1 MEVMARMGGTLVN
14 DVSSGFR
21 INPLTGSHIT
31 VTRADGATIEL
42 TGGRVLIDTFMAHG
56 TTILGHHDRRVF
68 AAVRDALEAGVLLGY
83 ETSLGATVA
92 DRLAGLLPGV
102 DKIRFCTSGTEAVA
116 TTLRMCRAHTGK
128 DLIIKMDGH
137 YNGSSD
143 YALMNSMWV
152 ASDPDLPVGTEARRI
167 RSSNGIPTEA
177 AESMIL
183 VPWNDP
189 EALAHTLAEHAS
201 RVAAILMVPL
211 DLNNGCIPPLP
222 GYLEFAR
229 AQADKFRI
237 PLIFDE
243 VLAGFKTGVTGAA
256 GLYGVTPDVS
266 IWSKALSC
274 GFPVSVIGGRADIM
288 EVMGNPLPQGVLQ
301 GGTHAGNAI
310 GLAAAQATLD
320 ILTEESFYPELLA
333 RANAFYQDLSQ
344 SLNAAGLPTR
354 VQGEGLGYGV
364 YIGTTEPI
372 NSVADIRRYVDHD
385 LASDFFTACLDEGV
399 YFHTDFTV
407 TQAHT
412 QPILDE
418 LVERATA
425 AARRVVTGSA
435 HTTTTTAGI
444 SA

>member
-1 MEVMARMGGTLVN
+1 MSGALVK

-21 INPLTGSHIT
+21 INPMTGSHIT

-42 TGGRVLIDTFMAHG
+42 ADGRVLIDTFMAHG

-68 AAVRDALEAGVLLGY
+68 DAVKKALDGGVLLGY
-83 ETSLGATVA
+83 ETSLGAAVA
-92 DRLAGLLPGV
+92 DRLAGILPGV

-116 TTLRMCRAHTGK
+116 TALRMCRAHTGK
-128 DLIIKMDGH
+128 DLVIKMDGH

-143 YALMNSMWV
+143 YALMNSTWS
-152 ASDPDLPVGTEARRI
+152 ASDPTLPVGTQAQRI
-167 RSSNGIPTEA
+167 RSSSGIPTA
-177 AESMIL
+177 TAESMIP

-189 EALAHTLAEHAS
+189 QALANTLAEHAS
-201 RVAAILMVPL
+201 DVAAILMVPL
-211 DLNNGCIPPLP
+211 DVNNGCIPPAP
-222 GYLEFAR
+222 GYLHFAR
-229 AQADKFRI
+229 AQADQFQI

-243 VLAGFKTGVTGAA
+243 VLAGFKTGLTGAA

-288 EVMGNPLPQGVLQ
+288 EVLGMPLPQGVLQ
-301 GGTHAGNAI
+301 GGTHAGNI
-310 GLAAAQATLD
+310 VGLAAAQATLD
-320 ILTEESFYPELLA
+320 ILTVEGFYPELLA
-333 RANAFYQDLSQ
+333 RADSFYQHLSQ

-354 VQGEGLGYGV
+354 VQGEGLAYGIYV
-364 YIGTTEPI
+364 GTTEPI
-372 NSVADIRRYVDHD
+372 NSVADIRRYVDHG

-407 TQAHT
+407 TSAHT
-412 QPILDE
+412 PHILDE

-425 AARRVVTGSA
+425 AARRVVDGSA
-435 HTTTTTAGI
+435 QTSTQAVGI

>member
-1 MEVMARMGGTLVN
+1 MAGTLVN

-21 INPLTGSHIT
+21 INPLTGGHIT
-31 VTRADGATIEL
+31 VKRADGALLEL
-42 TGGRVLIDTFMAHG
+42 ADGRTLIDTFMAHG

-68 AAVRDALEAGVLLGY
+68 KAVSEALADGVLLGY
-83 ETSLGATVA
+83 ETSLGAAVA
-92 DRLAGLLPGV
+92 DRLAGMLPGV
-102 DKIRFCTSGTEAVA
+102 ERIRFCTSGTEAVA
-116 TTLRMCRAHTGK
+116 TALRMCRAHTGK
-128 DLIIKMDGH
+128 GLVIKMDGQ

-143 YALMNSMWV
+143 YALMNSMWA
-152 ASDPDLPVGTEARRI
+152 ASDPSLPVGTQSARI

-189 EALAHTLAEHAS
+189 EALATTLDHFGES
-201 RVAAILMVPL
+201 IAAILMVPL
-211 DLNNGCIPPLP
+211 DLNNGCITPLP

-229 AQADKFRI
+229 AKADEYNV
-237 PLIFDE
+237 PLVFDE
-243 VLAGFKTGVTGAA
+243 VLAGFKTGLTGAA

-288 EVMGNPLPQGVLQ
+288 QVMGTPLPKGVLQ
-301 GGTHAGNAI
+301 GGTHAGNII

-320 ILTEESFYPELLA
+320 ILSEDGFYDELLA
-333 RANAFYQDLSQ
+333 RAGVFYGNLSDA
-344 SLNAAGLPTR
+344 LNSAGLPVR

-364 YIGTTEPI
+364 YVGTTENI
-372 NSVADIRRYVDHD
+372 NNVGDIRRYVDHD
-385 LASDFFTACLDEGV
+385 LASNFFTACLEEGV

-407 TQAHT
+407 TSAHSDR
-412 QPILDE
+412 ILSE
-418 LVERATA
+418 LVDRSAE
-425 AARRVVTGSA
+425 AARRTVKGFVRTPHLA
-435 HTTTTTAGI
+435 AGI

>member
-1 MEVMARMGGTLVN
+1 MAGTLVN

-21 INPLTGSHIT
+21 INPLTGGHIT
-31 VTRADGATIEL
+31 VKRADGALLEL
-42 TGGRVLIDTFMAHG
+42 ADGRTLIDTFMAHG

-68 AAVRDALEAGVLLGY
+68 KAVSEALADGVLLGY
-83 ETSLGATVA
+83 ETSLGAAVA
-92 DRLAGLLPGV
+92 DRLAGILPGV
-102 DKIRFCTSGTEAVA
+102 ERIRFCTSGTEAVA
-116 TTLRMCRAHTGK
+116 TALRMCRAHTGK
-128 DLIIKMDGH
+128 DLVIKMDGQ

-143 YALMNSMWV
+143 YALMNSMWA
-152 ASDPDLPVGTEARRI
+152 ASDPSLPVGTQSARI

-189 EALAHTLAEHAS
+189 EALATTLDHFGES
-201 RVAAILMVPL
+201 IAAILMVPL
-211 DLNNGCIPPLP
+211 DLNNGCITPLP

-229 AQADKFRI
+229 AKADEYNV
-237 PLIFDE
+237 PLVFDE
-243 VLAGFKTGVTGAA
+243 VLAGFKTGLTGAA

-288 EVMGNPLPQGVLQ
+288 QVMGTPLPKGVLQ
-301 GGTHAGNAI
+301 GGTHAGNII

-320 ILTEESFYPELLA
+320 ILSEDGFYDELLA
-333 RANAFYQDLSQ
+333 RAGVFYGNLSDA
-344 SLNAAGLPTR
+344 LNSAGLPVR

-364 YIGTTEPI
+364 YVGTTENI
-372 NSVADIRRYVDHD
+372 NNVGDIRRYVDHD
-385 LASDFFTACLDEGV
+385 LASNFFTACLEEGV

-407 TQAHT
+407 TSAHSDR
-412 QPILDE
+412 ILSE
-418 LVERATA
+418 LVDRSAE
-425 AARRVVTGSA
+425 AARRTVKGFVRTPHLA
-435 HTTTTTAGI
+435 AGI